1 MKLFKVYVIDDTE
14 EYLELVV
21 ARNKQEAV
29 NIVKNLEQW
38 NCVMYMSVEEVKEV
52 DGYKIILQ
60 PIDTKEDWLWQ
71 KQKYLKILT
80 EK

>member
-21 ARNKQEAV
+21 AKNKQEAV
-29 NIVKNLEQW
+29 NMVKNLEQW
-38 NCVMYMSVEEVKEV
+38 SCIVYMSVEEVKEM

-60 PIDTKEDWLWQ
+60 PIDIEED
-71 KQKYLKILT
+71 
-80 EK
+80 

>member
-21 ARNKQEAV
+21 AKNKQEAM
-29 NIVKNLEQW
+29 NIAKNLEQW

-60 PIDTKEDWLWQ
+60 PIDIE
-71 KQKYLKILT
+71 
-80 EK
+80 EE

>member
-29 NIVKNLEQW
+29 NMVKNLEQW
-38 NCVMYMSVEEVKEV
+38 SFIVYMSVEEVKEV

-60 PIDTKEDWLWQ
+60 PIDIKED
-71 KQKYLKILT
+71 
-80 EK
+80 

>member
-38 NCVMYMSVEEVKEV
+38 SCIIYMSVEEVKEV

-60 PIDTKEDWLWQ
+60 PINIKED
-71 KQKYLKILT
+71 
-80 EK
+80 

>member
-29 NIVKNLEQW
+29 NMVKNLEQW
-38 NCVMYMSVEEVKEV
+38 SCIVYMSVEEVKEV

-60 PIDTKEDWLWQ
+60 PIDIEED
-71 KQKYLKILT
+71 
-80 EK
+80 

>member
-21 ARNKQEAV
+21 ARNKQEAA

-38 NCVMYMSVEEVKEV
+38 SCIVYMSVEEVKEV

-60 PIDTKEDWLWQ
+60 PIDIKED
-71 KQKYLKILT
+71 
-80 EK
+80 

>member
-14 EYLELVV
+14 EYLELVI
-21 ARNKQEAV
+21 ARNKQEAA

-38 NCVMYMSVEEVKEV
+38 SCIVYMSVEEVKEV

-60 PIDTKEDWLWQ
+60 PIDIKEDWLWQ
-71 KQKYLKILT
+71 K
-80 EK
+80 

>member
-21 ARNKQEAV
+21 AKNKQEAM
-29 NIVKNLEQW
+29 NIAKNLEQW
-38 NCVMYMSVEEVKEV
+38 SCIVYISVEEVKEV

-60 PIDTKEDWLWQ
+60 PIDIKED
-71 KQKYLKILT
+71 
-80 EK
+80 

>member
-21 ARNKQEAV
+21 ANNKQEAM
-29 NIVKNLEQW
+29 NIAKNLEQW
-38 NCVMYMSVEEVKEV
+38 SCIVYMSVEEVREV

-60 PIDTKEDWLWQ
+60 PIDIEED
-71 KQKYLKILT
+71 
-80 EK
+80 

>member
-29 NIVKNLEQW
+29 NMVKNLEQW
-38 NCVMYMSVEEVKEV
+38 SCIVYMSVEEVKEV

-60 PIDTKEDWLWQ
+60 PIDIEEDWLWQ
-71 KQKYLKILT
+71 K
-80 EK
+80 

>member
-21 ARNKQEAV
+21 ARNKQEAM

-38 NCVMYMSVEEVKEV
+38 SCIVYMSVEEVEEI
-52 DGYKIILQ
+52 DGYEIILQ
-60 PIDTKEDWLWQ
+60 PINIKED
-71 KQKYLKILT
+71 
-80 EK
+80 

>member
-14 EYLELVV
+14 EYVELV
-21 ARNKQEAV
+21 AAKNKQEAA

-60 PIDTKEDWLWQ
+60 PIDIKED
-71 KQKYLKILT
+71 
-80 EK
+80 

>member
-21 ARNKQEAV
+21 AKNKQEAM
-29 NIVKNLEQW
+29 NIAKNLEQW
-38 NCVMYMSVEEVKEV
+38 SCIMYMSVEEVKEI

-60 PIDTKEDWLWQ
+60 PINIKED
-71 KQKYLKILT
+71 
-80 EK
+80 

>member
-14 EYLELVV
+14 EYLELV
-21 ARNKQEAV
+21 AAKNKQEAA

-38 NCVMYMSVEEVKEV
+38 NYVMYMSVEEVKEV

-60 PIDTKEDWLWQ
+60 PIDIEED
-71 KQKYLKILT
+71 
-80 EK
+80 

>member
-21 ARNKQEAV
+21 ARDKQEAM

-38 NCVMYMSVEEVKEV
+38 SCIVYMSVEEVKEV

-60 PIDTKEDWLWQ
+60 PIDIEED
-71 KQKYLKILT
+71 
-80 EK
+80 

>member
-21 ARNKQEAV
+21 AKNKQEAM
-29 NIVKNLEQW
+29 NIANNLEQW
-38 NCVMYMSVEEVKEV
+38 SCIVYMSVEEVKEV

-60 PIDTKEDWLWQ
+60 PINIKED
-71 KQKYLKILT
+71 
-80 EK
+80 

>member
-14 EYLELVV
+14 EYLELIV
-21 ARNKQEAV
+21 AKNKQEAM

-60 PIDTKEDWLWQ
+60 PIDIEED
-71 KQKYLKILT
+71 
-80 EK
+80 

>member
-21 ARNKQEAV
+21 AKNKQEAM

-38 NCVMYMSVEEVKEV
+38 SCVVYMSVEEVKEI

-60 PIDTKEDWLWQ
+60 PIDNEED
-71 KQKYLKILT
+71 
-80 EK
+80 

>member
-21 ARNKQEAV
+21 AKNKQEAM
-29 NIVKNLEQW
+29 NIAKNLEQW
-38 NCVMYMSVEEVKEV
+38 SCIVYMSVEEVKEV

-60 PIDTKEDWLWQ
+60 PINIEED
-71 KQKYLKILT
+71 
-80 EK
+80 

>member
-38 NCVMYMSVEEVKEV
+38 NCVMYMSVEEVKEI

-60 PIDTKEDWLWQ
+60 PIDIKED
-71 KQKYLKILT
+71 
-80 EK
+80 

>member
-21 ARNKQEAV
+21 ARNKQEAM
-29 NIVKNLEQW
+29 NIAKNLEQW
-38 NCVMYMSVEEVKEV
+38 SCIVYMSVEEVKEV

-60 PIDTKEDWLWQ
+60 PIDIEED
-71 KQKYLKILT
+71 
-80 EK
+80 

>member
-29 NIVKNLEQW
+29 NMVKNLEQW
-38 NCVMYMSVEEVKEV
+38 SCIIYMSVEEVKEI

-60 PIDTKEDWLWQ
+60 PIDIEED
-71 KQKYLKILT
+71 
-80 EK
+80 

>member
-21 ARNKQEAV
+21 AKNKQEAM
-29 NIVKNLEQW
+29 NIAKNLEQW
-38 NCVMYMSVEEVKEV
+38 SCIVYMSVEEVKEV

-60 PIDTKEDWLWQ
+60 PINIKEDWLWQ
-71 KQKYLKILT
+71 K
-80 EK
+80 

>member
-1 MKLFKVYVIDDTE
+1 MKLFKVYVIDDTV

-21 ARNKQEAV
+21 AKNKQEAM

-38 NCVMYMSVEEVKEV
+38 SCIVYMSVEEVKEV

-60 PIDTKEDWLWQ
+60 PINIKED
-71 KQKYLKILT
+71 
-80 EK
+80 

>member
-1 MKLFKVYVIDDTE
+1 MKLFKVYVIDDSE

-21 ARNKQEAV
+21 AKNKQEAA

-60 PIDTKEDWLWQ
+60 PIDIEED
-71 KQKYLKILT
+71 
-80 EK
+80 

>member
-21 ARNKQEAV
+21 AKNKQEAM
-29 NIVKNLEQW
+29 NIANNLEQW
-38 NCVMYMSVEEVKEV
+38 SCIVYMSVEEVKEV

-60 PIDTKEDWLWQ
+60 PIDIKED
-71 KQKYLKILT
+71 
-80 EK
+80 

>member
-21 ARNKQEAV
+21 AKNKQEAM
-29 NIVKNLEQW
+29 NIAKNLEQW

-60 PIDTKEDWLWQ
+60 PIDIEED
-71 KQKYLKILT
+71 
-80 EK
+80 